1 MHLPPAEVNDTIS
14 GINDEEDKGESESV
28 LPSPLLEAVLN
39 GAIQGRWLKI
49 FSMI

>member
-1 MHLPPAEVNDTIS
+1 MTLSLVLRV
-14 GINDEEDKGESESV
+14 EEDKGESESV